1 MAIGIMILVFSQEP
15 NNNTRRRY
23 YFVTPL
29 ASSPGGKNKQARTR
43 TKIITNSSSSR
54 REVLVSSSLSV
65 IGILTAATAATIPT
79 TAVVVAGCPAPA
91 QAAIDVSGLR
101 VENPMTTDVFLG
113 GNYYPDDEE
122 DRDGVD
128 GRIAR
133 MKYNIELSSSSS
145 SSGTTKTAGFS
156 GLYRSIKVKGVSSTI
171 SSSRDDYVELP
182 GMIFQCPGSGDGGGS
197 SRQQQQCITIDF
209 SFVRGPKEVQDY
221 WDEKQ
226 NGIRFVLDNKV
237 WSKQ

>member
-1 MAIGIMILVFSQEP
+1 
-15 NNNTRRRY
+15 
-23 YFVTPL
+23 
-29 ASSPGGKNKQARTR
+29 
-43 TKIITNSSSSR
+43 
-54 REVLVSSSLSV
+54 
-65 IGILTAATAATIPT
+65 
-79 TAVVVAGCPAPA
+79 
-91 QAAIDVSGLR
+91 
-101 VENPMTTDVFLG
+101 MTTDVFLG

-209 SFVRGPKEVQDY
+209 SFVGGPKEVQDY

-226 NGIRFVLDNKV
+226 NGIIKFGRNNNK
-237 WSKQ
+237 